1 MSKKRKIRSYNLLS
15 RFDNYLP
22 GWGGMFILL
31 AFLLLGGILS
41 SVVAILVDKLAPEL
55 TQFNTV
61 FVYPLVFIPALAYAS
76 VKSTTAPYSQ
86 RGLSNI
92 DKSHFG
98 GKQIAILAL
107 VTSLATIAG
116 SFIIEPSML
125 LLPEMP
131 EFLENMLKNLT
142 QGMPLWASLL
152 TVSIFAPFFEEIL
165 CRGLILRGLA
175 QRMSPTNAIIISSI
189 FFALIHGNPWQA
201 IPAFGLGMLFGFV
214 YYKTGSLKLAM
225 LMHCVNNTFSVILS
239 NMEKFKDV
247 DYIYQVMRPVDYGIV
262 YVLML
267 VALGLSIYYIA
278 KLPPRT
284 SASA

>member
-31 AFLLLGGILS
+31 AFLLLGGILG
-41 SVVAILVDKLAPEL
+41 SVVTILVDKLAPEL

-61 FVYPLVFIPALAYAS
+61 FVYPLIFIPALAYAS
-76 VKSTTAPYSQ
+76 VKSTTAPFSQ
-86 RGLSNI
+86 RGLSYI
-92 DKSHFG
+92 DKTHLN
-98 GKQIAILAL
+98 GKQMGILAL
-107 VTSLATIAG
+107 VTSLATLAG
-116 SFIIEPSML
+116 SFIIEPSMM

-131 EFLENMLKNLT
+131 EFLENMLKGLT
-142 QGMPLWASLL
+142 QGMPLWVSLL

-175 QRMSPTNAIIISSI
+175 QRTSPTNAIIISSI

-201 IPAFGLGMLFGFV
+201 IPAFGLGMLFGYV
-214 YYKTGSLKLAM
+214 YYKTGSLKLPM
-225 LMHCVNNTFSVILS
+225 LMHCVNNTFSVLIS
-239 NMEKFKDV
+239 HTDKFKDV
-247 DYIYQVMRPVDYGIV
+247 DYMYQVMKPIDYGIL

-267 VALGLSIYYIA
+267 LVLGLSIYYIA
-278 KLPPRT
+278 KLPSRT